1 MFGFLMQCWYSY
13 SYHNN
18 QYIFGQGEMTCL
30 RSSKRTLKPSQ
41 TKYPLGNHPNNFLM
55 PYKVIPR
62 YGLGANDTYSNIHR
76 KNGENTKKRR
86 RESKE
91 SKEIQERS
99 PTANIIVGNYRLR
112 RAERWE
118 NIPRVSS
125 EVGEI

>member
-1 MFGFLMQCWYSY
+1 
-13 SYHNN
+13 
-18 QYIFGQGEMTCL
+18 
-30 RSSKRTLKPSQ
+30 
-41 TKYPLGNHPNNFLM
+41 M